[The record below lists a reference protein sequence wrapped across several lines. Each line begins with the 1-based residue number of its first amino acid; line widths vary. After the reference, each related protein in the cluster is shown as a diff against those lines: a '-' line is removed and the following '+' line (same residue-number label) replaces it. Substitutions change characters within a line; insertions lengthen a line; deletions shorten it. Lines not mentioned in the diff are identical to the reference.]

1 MRDERVPLVAL
12 RLFRPVRPIWPLD
25 SRLDNIRL
33 NRYFRA
39 VTSPIARQLKQRKA
53 FASPEQEAMLG
64 IRMVAARI
72 LAPWERFLASEAD
85 LTTSQYNVLRILRGS
100 HPKSLTAGEIGERTI
115 AREPD
120 ITRLVDRLDGK
131 RLVKRTRS
139 EHDRR
144 VVEVEI
150 TEKGLDL
157 LRRLDPHAQRM
168 PRALIG
174 HVGPRRLRQ
183 LSKLLGA
190 VLDGM
195 GTYP

>member
-1 MRDERVPLVAL
+1 MVST
-12 RLFRPVRPIWPLD
+12 IGQQ
-25 SRLDNIRL
+25 I
-33 NRYFRA
+33 
-39 VTSPIARQLKQRKA
+39 KQRV
-53 FASPEQEAMLG
+53 FASPEQEALLG
-64 IRMVAARI
+64 IRMAAARI

-100 HPKSLTAGEIGERTI
+100 HPKPLTAGEIGERTI

-120 ITRLVDRLDGK
+120 ITRLVDRLDRK
-131 RLVKRTRS
+131 RLVKRSRS
-139 EHDRR
+139 EQDRR

-150 TEKGLDL
+150 TDKGLEL
-157 LRRLDPHAQRM
+157 LRTLDPHSQRM

-174 HVGPRRLRQ
+174 HVGPRKLRQ
-183 LSKLLGA
+183 LSKLLGE